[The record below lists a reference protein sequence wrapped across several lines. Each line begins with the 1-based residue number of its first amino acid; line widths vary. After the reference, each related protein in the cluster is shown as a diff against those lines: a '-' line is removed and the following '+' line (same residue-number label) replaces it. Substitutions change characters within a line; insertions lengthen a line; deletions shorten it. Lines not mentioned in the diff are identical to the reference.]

1 MFEFIK
7 TEAYNT
13 AFSIII
19 GIGIVAIFTPGCRD
33 NSCAVKKAPPV
44 DEVVKTVYKI
54 GDKCYRFKTNTID
67 CPIKGI
73 IEPFEIELE
82 KTGRERGSNI

>member
-1 MFEFIK
+1 MLKIIK

-13 AFSIII
+13 AFSIVI
-19 GIGIVAIFTPGCRD
+19 GIGLVAVLIPGCRS

-44 DEVVKTVYKI
+44 DEVTKSAYKI
-54 GDKCYRFKTNTID
+54 GDKCYKFKTNTIQ
-67 CPIKGI
+67 CPTKGI

-82 KTGRERGSNI
+82 QTGRAARV